1 MPKLP
6 WNSSEYDP
14 NEFRLSL
21 IGHLEELRN
30 RIIRSL
36 GAFLICSVVGWF
48 LVEPVNANIRGIAK
62 GSIEPVLKARGQ
74 KYEEIFTSFAS
85 PFMVQLKLAIAIGLT
100 IAIPYIVF
108 QLWAFIAPGLKPE
121 EQKPFR
127 RLAPIS
133 ALLFVIGAGFAYL
146 ILPQALGWFAE
157 QMAAWPGVQLLQE
170 AGSMTYFVLKMMTA
184 FGVGFQLPLIVWGL
198 GALNLLSADT
208 LFKYWRHAI
217 TIIFIASAA
226 ITPSADPPS
235 MLMMAVPLCVL
246 FMISVYA
253 VKFTQ
258 RKKKKGDFRFGDSEE
273 ETASSEFTK
282 AEPEV
287 DYTKPIE
294 EGPIVAESSLIN
306 PVSTG
311 ALIAHGQLEEDLASA
326 HSESVAEAVEPEA
339 TIEHPAHIPEGYD
352 APINTSE
359 VPSPDAA
366 YADYMAAHSDDWDPV
381 KYIYGPDPRWE
392 EARRMNGETDFDDQ
406 DSSEEPTV
414 APLDDPNGEPDFG
427 PADTSEP
434 TTNPEDD
441 LRGGV

>member
-6 WNSSEYDP
+6 WNTSEYDP
-14 NEFRLSL
+14 DQFRLSL
-21 IGHLEELRN
+21 IGHLEELRT

-36 GAFLICSVVGWF
+36 VALIIGSVAGWF
-48 LVEPVNANIRGIAK
+48 LFTPVNEQIRSIARK
-62 GSIEPVLKARGQ
+62 SIEPVLAARGQ
-74 KYEEIFTSFAS
+74 KYEEIFTGFANA
-85 PFMVQLKLAIAIGLT
+85 FTVQLKLSITIGAT
-100 IAIPYIVF
+100 MAIPYIVF

-127 RLAPIS
+127 RLAPLS
-133 ALLFVIGAGFAYL
+133 AVLFIIGAGFAYL
-146 ILPQALGWFAE
+146 VLPQAFEWFA
-157 QMAAWPGVQLLQE
+157 QQLAAWPNVQLLQE

-184 FGVGFQLPLIVWGL
+184 FGIGFQLPLVVWGL

-208 LFKYWRHAI
+208 LVKYWRHAV
-217 TIIFIASAA
+217 TVIFIAAAA

-235 MLMMAVPLCVL
+235 MLMMAIPLCML

-258 RKKKKGDFRFGDSEE
+258 RKKKKADFKFGENEE
-273 ETASSEFTK
+273 EAD
-282 AEPEV
+282 EPEPEI
-287 DYTKPIE
+287 DYTKPIA
-294 EGPIVAESSLIN
+294 GGAIVEESSLIN

-311 ALIAHGQLEEDLASA
+311 ALIAHGQLEEDMAVA
-326 HSESVAEAVEPEA
+326 HGDFVSTDSVEPEA
-339 TIEHPAHIPEGYD
+339 TVERPAHIPEGYD

-392 EARRMNGETDFDDQ
+392 EARRLNGDSGIEDE
-406 DSSEEPTV
+406 DSSAEPTNS
-414 APLDDPNGEPDFG
+414 AMDDPNGEPDFG
-427 PADTSEP
+427 PSISSEP
-434 TTNPEDD
+434 TTKPEDD

>member
-1 MPKLP
+1 MSAVL
-6 WNSSEYDP
+6 
-14 NEFRLSL
+14 F
-21 IGHLEELRN
+21 
-30 RIIRSL
+30 
-36 GAFLICSVVGWF
+36 VVGAWF
-48 LVEPVNANIRGIAK
+48 AWLVI
-62 GSIEPVLKARGQ
+62 
-74 KYEEIFTSFAS
+74 
-85 PFMVQLKLAIAIGLT
+85 
-100 IAIPYIVF
+100 
-108 QLWAFIAPGLKPE
+108 
-121 EQKPFR
+121 
-127 RLAPIS
+127 
-133 ALLFVIGAGFAYL
+133 
-146 ILPQALGWFAE
+146 PQALGWFAE
-157 QMAAWPGVQLLQE
+157 QMRAWPGVNLLPD
-170 AGSMTYFVLKMMTA
+170 AGSLTFLVVKMMTA
-184 FGVGFQLPLIVWGL
+184 FGIGFQMPLIVWGL
-198 GALNLLSADT
+198 GALNLLSAET

-217 TIIFIASAA
+217 VIIFVAAAA

-235 MLMMAVPLCVL
+235 MMLLATPLIILFFISAV
-246 FMISVYA
+246 A

-258 RKKKKGDFRFGDSEE
+258 RKKKKADFKFGENEE
-273 ETASSEFTK
+273 DTDK
-282 AEPEV
+282 PEPEI

-311 ALIAHGQLEEDLASA
+311 ALIAHGQLEEDMAAA
-326 HSESVAEAVEPEA
+326 HGDTVTGTVEPGA

-427 PADTSEP
+427 PADNSEP

>member
-14 NEFRLSL
+14 DQFRLSL
-21 IGHLEELRN
+21 IGHLEELRT
-30 RIIRSL
+30 RVIRSL
-36 GAFLICSVVGWF
+36 AAFLVCSVAGWF

-62 GSIEPVLKARGQ
+62 SSIEPVLKARGQ

-85 PFMVQLKLAIAIGLT
+85 PFMVQLKLAIAIGVT

-133 ALLFVIGAGFAYL
+133 AVLFIIGASFAYL

-217 TIIFIASAA
+217 TIIFIAAAA

-258 RKKKKGDFRFGDSEE
+258 RKKKKSEFRFGDAEDEPAKS
-273 ETASSEFTK
+273 
-282 AEPEV
+282 EPEV
-287 DYTKPIE
+287 DYNKPIVE
-294 EGPIVAESSLIN
+294 ESSLIN

-311 ALIAHGQLEEDLASA
+311 ALIAHGQLEEDMAVA
-326 HSESVAEAVEPEA
+326 HGDTVQSESVEPEA
-339 TIEHPAHIPEGYD
+339 TVERPAHIPEGYD
-352 APINTSE
+352 APIDTSE

-366 YADYMAAHSDDWDPV
+366 YADYMAAHADDWDPV

-392 EARRMNGETDFDDQ
+392 EARRMNGETDSDD
-406 DSSEEPTV
+406 DSSAEPTSM
-414 APLDDPNGEPDFG
+414 AMDDPNGEPDFG
-427 PADTSEP
+427 PAESDEP
-434 TTNPEDD
+434 TPKPDKD
-441 LRGGV
+441 PDGGV

>member
-1 MPKLP
+1 MPVMPKLP
-6 WNSSEYDP
+6 WNTSEYDP
-14 NEFRLSL
+14 DQFRLSL
-21 IGHLEELRN
+21 IGHLEELRT

-36 GAFLICSVVGWF
+36 VALILGSVAGWF
-48 LVEPVNANIRGIAK
+48 LFTPVNEQIRSIARK
-62 GSIEPVLKARGQ
+62 SIEPVLKARGQ
-74 KYEEIFTSFAS
+74 KYEEIFTGFANA
-85 PFMVQLKLAIAIGLT
+85 FTVQLKLSITIGAT

-127 RLAPIS
+127 RLAPLS
-133 ALLFVIGAGFAYL
+133 AVLFIIGAGFAYL
-146 ILPQALGWFAE
+146 VLPQAFEWFA
-157 QMAAWPGVQLLQE
+157 QQLAAWPNVQLLQE

-184 FGVGFQLPLIVWGL
+184 FGIGFQLPLVVWGL

-208 LFKYWRHAI
+208 LVKYWRHAV
-217 TIIFIASAA
+217 TVIFIAAAA

-235 MLMMAVPLCVL
+235 MLMMAIPLCML

-258 RKKKKGDFRFGDSEE
+258 RKKKKSEFRFGDSEE
-273 ETASSEFTK
+273 TAEKS
-282 AEPEV
+282 EPEI
-287 DYTKPIE
+287 DYNKPIIE
-294 EGPIVAESSLIN
+294 ESSLIN

-311 ALIAHGQLEEDLASA
+311 TLIAHGQLEEDIAVA
-326 HSESVAEAVEPEA
+326 HGESVATESVEPEA
-339 TIEHPAHIPEGYD
+339 TVDRPAQIPEGYD

-359 VPSPDAA
+359 VPTPDAA

-392 EARRMNGETDFDDQ
+392 EARRLNG
-406 DSSEEPTV
+406 DSGLEDEESSAEPTDS
-414 APLDDPNGEPDFG
+414 AIDDPNGEPDFG
-427 PADTSEP
+427 PSVSSEP
-434 TTNPEDD
+434 TTKPEDD